1 MVVFTPSLG
10 SNCDG
15 SSRCGYGFCAG
26 ACGVKADTG
35 RSRAR
40 LCGLQACQQRQVIGN
55 YRRPD
60 VSLEVLEAAPGGTSQ
75 AVGAL
80 ETRDAGLDAGAE
92 VSQPAVHPAA
102 LDHVFDRQAALLVE
116 GHVGDAPGLGLV
128 EIVARCIATISH
140 RLTRR
145 AAVERDVA
153 IQHGQEAFAVGRV
166 ARLGHQVE
174 DKASS
179 AAGQVE
185 LLAVARLATALEDDV
200 GVRLE

>member
-1 MVVFTPSLG
+1 MAVFTPRPWKYY
-10 SNCDG
+10 DG
-15 SSRCGYGFCAG
+15 SSRCGHGFCAG
-26 ACGVKADTG
+26 ACRVQADTG

-116 GHVGDAPGLGLV
+116 GHVGEAASRTRSPITSRSNWAKDNRMLRVSRPIEVVVLNCWV
-128 EIVARCIATISH
+128 TATKLTPWRSNSSTILAKSIS
-140 RLTRR
+140 
-145 AAVERDVA
+145 ERVS
-153 IQHGQEAFAVGRV
+153 RST
-166 ARLGHQVE
+166 L
-174 DKASS
+174 
-179 AAGQVE
+179 
-185 LLAVARLATALEDDV
+185 
-200 GVRLE
+200 